1 MSKSAPSLASRI
13 LLTDTESQIRSKF
26 RSAVTDSIQYI
37 TYDPVNR
44 PGTSN
49 LLNILA
55 ACTNEQVEE
64 VAKRYSSKNHS
75 DLKTDVGE
83 AVEIM
88 LQKPRAEFHRLREDK
103 DYLAAVAKEG
113 AEKAKERTS
122 RTMTG
127 VRKLVGLY

>member
-1 MSKSAPSLASRI
+1 M
-13 LLTDTESQIRSKF
+13 
-26 RSAVTDSIQYI
+26 TDSIQYI

-55 ACTNEQVEE
+55 ACTNETVEE

-75 DLKTDVGE
+75 DLKTDVGA
-83 AVEIM
+83 AVEVM

-103 DYLAAVAKEG
+103 DYLAIVAKEG
-113 AEKAKERTS
+113 AEKAKEKTS
-122 RTMTG
+122 RTMAG